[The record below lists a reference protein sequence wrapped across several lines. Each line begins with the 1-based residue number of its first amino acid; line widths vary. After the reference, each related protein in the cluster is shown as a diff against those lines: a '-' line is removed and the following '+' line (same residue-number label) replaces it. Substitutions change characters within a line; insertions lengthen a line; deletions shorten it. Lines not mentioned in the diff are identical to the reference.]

1 MEINSSAGQKS
12 IGNPHGISS
21 YIWERIADSFRITA
35 DLAPTVG
42 GHGVPI
48 LMGAGREGECALLI
62 TGLNVLRPSLVARSF
77 L

>member
-1 MEINSSAGQKS
+1 M
-12 IGNPHGISS
+12 
-21 YIWERIADSFRITA
+21 

-42 GHGVPI
+42 GNGVPI
-48 LMGAGREGECALLI
+48 LMGTGPEGERALLI